1 MKVIFSKAIKHL
13 SKDPIFESIIA
24 PCKTNVE
31 TRFNGISATGDL
43 YLSLLRSIVS
53 QQLSTKAAN
62 TIYQRFID
70 LFPSHYPI
78 AAQIIKLTDDELRAV
93 GLSYQKVS
101 YIKAVANY
109 SLSNN
114 LNAEH
119 INNLSN
125 EEIIAELTSIKGV
138 GQWTVEMILI
148 FGLKRL
154 NVFPYDDLIIKN
166 RMIALYQLQSTG
178 KQLKNDCFSI
188 ANNWEPYQ
196 SIACLFLWE
205 SKNIK

>member
-1 MKVIFSKAIKHL
+1 MEAIFSKAIKHL
-13 SKDPIFESIIA
+13 SKDPIFKTIIA
-24 PCKTNVE
+24 PCKASVE
-31 TRFNGISATGDL
+31 ARFNNITATGDL

-62 TIYQRFID
+62 TIYKRFID
-70 LFPSHYPI
+70 LFTNHYPI
-78 AAQIIKLTDDELRAV
+78 ATQIIQFTDDELRAV

-101 YIKAVANY
+101 YLKAVANY

-114 LNAEH
+114 LSTEY
-119 INNLSN
+119 INKLSN

-138 GQWTVEMILI
+138 GQWTVEMLLI

-154 NVFPYDDLIIKN
+154 NIFPYDDLIIKN
-166 RMIALYQLQSTG
+166 RIIALYGLQSSG
-178 KQLKNDCFSI
+178 KQLKADCFNL

-205 SKNIK
+205 SNKL

>member
-1 MKVIFSKAIKHL
+1 MEAIFSKATKHL
-13 SKDPIFESIIA
+13 SKDPIFKSIIS
-24 PCKTNVE
+24 PCKTIVE
-31 TRFNGISATGDL
+31 ARFNGISATGDL

-62 TIYQRFID
+62 TIYLRFIN
-70 LFPSHYPI
+70 LYPNHNPI
-78 AAQIIKLTDDELRAV
+78 AAQIIQFTDDELRAV

-109 SLSNN
+109 SLSNS

-119 INNLSN
+119 INKLNN

-138 GQWTVEMILI
+138 GKWTVEMLLI

-166 RMIALYQLQSTG
+166 RIIALYGLQTTG
-178 KQLKNDCFSI
+178 KQLKADCFSI
-188 ANNWEPYQ
+188 AYNWEPYQ

-205 SKNIK
+205 SNKL